1 MNDVGSINVVGKVQ
15 VVDALEQGYT
25 MSINT
30 SPLLTKF
37 GFGYIA
43 LSGQQLKIVA
53 KHVDFTAN
61 TIVDLVY
68 EDPVRF
74 AQTVMGMN
82 ADQEMDLSDA
92 FMIVRNGSQH
102 SQDPVAPCFE

>member
-1 MNDVGSINVVGKVQ
+1 
-15 VVDALEQGYT
+15 

-102 SQDPVAPCFE
+102 SQDPVAPCFEQAYQFVGNQIIQLNKRLLSNDK